1 MYGKYDGEPETIY
14 VLNIALAHASELV
27 KEFLKL
33 TQAGDSKSFMNN
45 VRYRYADIANKQ
57 EKKLGRFK

>member
-14 VLNIALAHASELV
+14 VSNIALAHASELV
-27 KEFLKL
+27 KAFPKL
-33 TQAGDSKSFMNN
+33 TAAGDSKSFMNN